1 MLVHTSRI
9 DSAVKSKV
17 VLLFLDLRYSRFGLN
32 SLSCGAGE
40 VYFQLGTRRQNTELA
55 AKQRLS
61 IRQAPALVLFL
72 CPSFVVDPVKACQ
85 RQP

>member
-40 VYFQLGTRRQNTELA
+40 VYF
-55 AKQRLS
+55 
-61 IRQAPALVLFL
+61 
-72 CPSFVVDPVKACQ
+72 
-85 RQP
+85 